1 MSRLRGLAGAIAFT
15 AMAGMALS
23 AIASA
28 VNFDAAQLPPDTPA
42 LPVQAE
48 GRLDWAPAAETGAP
62 PAPKRVPGTATVD
75 CFQWPDGTWTQ
86 TGERT
91 SPTCQATWDF
101 TAGNGGASA
110 PGVDG
115 GTIRIGVSQVDPVA
129 EAIVAA
135 INRSYQLYG
144 RSIELV
150 ELGPAHT
157 PVQQA
162 SFVANAR
169 AEGVFAATPARVGY
183 ALPAAD
189 PDALVTQL
197 AESEIIGVLTEPV
210 HHEKTLTTLGPY
222 PWSTREPLDR
232 SQRWMGELV
241 CSMLAGHNA
250 QFSSQMEAKPRKF
263 GILAPST
270 TALEGVHFSTDT
282 LTSALNDCGV
292 DAKRYE
298 FSTVAISPQADPRDE
313 ATYAQMRA
321 DGVTTVLYFTVDPS
335 TLARAWPQF
344 GSYQP
349 EIVTAGTRPAGSWLI
364 PPKEGTRRGLITIT
378 DESPDKLPD
387 LTWPAQLV
395 REVELDDQ
403 QRYNALNY
411 ALDFSAALS
420 TIATGIQAAGPKLT
434 AQAFRAGLEATY
446 FPNPGAGAAPDFQAG
461 VGFQL
466 GDHVRVRDVALGI
479 WNYDTRDPVRAAQGS
494 ELPGHLCLIGGGA
507 RFGDGTPLPTD
518 EAALRELQ
526 TGQCPGTPLVTTRNN
541 QEKEG

>member
-1 MSRLRGLAGAIAFT
+1 MTPGRGLVGAIAMG
-15 AMAGMALS
+15 AMASLALS
-23 AIASA
+23 AIATA

-42 LPVQAE
+42 LPLQGQ
-48 GRLDWAPAAETGAP
+48 GRLQWAPAAETGAP

-75 CFQWPDGTWTQ
+75 CYQWPDGTWTQ

-101 TAGNGGASA
+101 AAGNGGASS

-115 GTIRIGVSQVDPVA
+115 GTVKVGVAQVDPVA
-129 EAIVAA
+129 EALAAA

-150 ELGPAHT
+150 ELGPAQT

-169 AEGVFAATPARVGY
+169 AEGVFAATPSRVGY
-183 ALPAAD
+183 PSPVAD
-189 PDALVTQL
+189 PDALLTQL
-197 AESEIIGVLTEPV
+197 AESDIIGMLTEPV
-210 HHEKTLTTLGPY
+210 HHEQTLTSLGPY

-241 CSMLAGHNA
+241 CNMLAGHNA
-250 QFSSQMEAKPRKF
+250 QFSTDMEDKPRKF

-270 TALEGVHFSTDT
+270 TALEGVQLSTDT
-282 LTSALNDCGV
+282 LTSVLDSCGV
-292 DAKRYE
+292 KAKRYE

-321 DGVTTVLYFTVDPS
+321 DGVTTVLYFTVAPS
-335 TLARAWPQF
+335 TLSRAQTQF
-344 GSYQP
+344 GSYHP
-349 EIVTAGTRPAGSWLI
+349 EIVTAGTRPAGSWLL
-364 PPKEGTRRGLITIT
+364 PPAKGTRQGIISIT
-378 DESPDKLPD
+378 DESPTKLPE

-395 REVELDDQ
+395 RDVELDDQ

-411 ALDFSAALS
+411 AEDFYTALS
-420 TIATGIQAAGPKLT
+420 TIATGIQAAGPQLT
-434 AQAFRAGLEATY
+434 PHAFRAGLEATY
-446 FPNPGAGAAPDFQAG
+446 FPNPGAGKAPDFQAG

-466 GDHVRVRDVALGI
+466 GDHVRVRDVAVGI

-507 RFGDGTPLPTD
+507 RFGDGTPLPED
-518 EAALRELQ
+518 EQLLRELQ
-526 TGQCPGTPLVTTRNN
+526 TGQCPGTPTVTTRNN
-541 QEKEG
+541 QSKEG